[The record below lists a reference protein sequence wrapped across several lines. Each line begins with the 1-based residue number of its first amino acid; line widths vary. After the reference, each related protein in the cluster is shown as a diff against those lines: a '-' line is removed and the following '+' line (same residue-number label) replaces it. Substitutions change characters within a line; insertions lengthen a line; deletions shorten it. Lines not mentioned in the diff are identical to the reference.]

1 VDLETSSCARLCLLL
16 LLLLL
21 LLFCLHHIAA
31 QLQQLADLRI
41 Q

>member
-1 VDLETSSCARLCLLL
+1 

-31 QLQQLADLRI
+31 QLQQLADLTGSSR
-41 Q
+41 QDHGS